1 MQIKLTWINT
11 RRRKIISILIDFCI
25 SITLYNHIYFRE
37 FDSYPNYLVNISLG
51 LFWIT
56 ISYILGRYMKEK
68 KISIESLFNSFL
80 KVFLLIILCIVVYV
94 LVNWFSSLIILDQ
107 LFFDKNDFLSLIHI

>member
-11 RRRKIISILIDFCI
+11 RRRKIISILIDFWI
-25 SITLYNHIYFRE
+25 SINLYNYIYFSE

-51 LFWIT
+51 FFWIT

-68 KISIESLFNSFL
+68 KISIESIFKSIL
-80 KVFLLIILCIVVYV
+80 KVFLLMILCIIIYV
-94 LVNWFSSLIILDQ
+94 LVNWFSSLII
-107 LFFDKNDFLSLIHI
+107 